1 MIDTII
7 IQDLPA
13 DPLGMGS
20 KSEKT
25 KFDFWKFF
33 SQHLIIGGLLNK
45 KGNGAFSH
53 DKLIHR
59 IH

>member
-20 KSEKT
+20 KSEKKT
-25 KFDFWKFF
+25 KFEFLNSF
-33 SQHLIIGGLLNK
+33 SG
-45 KGNGAFSH
+45 
-53 DKLIHR
+53 IH
-59 IH
+59 

>member
-13 DPLGMGS
+13 DPLGMGN

-33 SQHLIIGGLLNK
+33 SYPCPK
-45 KGNGAFSH
+45 
-53 DKLIHR
+53 
-59 IH
+59 